1 MHYEIVK
8 FCQADANVR
17 VNLTD
22 KGEHVLVTAGEVHLE
37 RCIRDLRE
45 TYAGVDVVVSE
56 PGKEHFLAIIRYFN
70 LIHLVE
76 VNTELLQRGC
86 TTATSDWMGKG
97 VCNILFVG
105 LVHLVGLD

>member
-45 TYAGVDVVVSE
+45 TYAG
-56 PGKEHFLAIIRYFN
+56 K
-70 LIHLVE
+70 
-76 VNTELLQRGC
+76 
-86 TTATSDWMGKG
+86 M
-97 VCNILFVG
+97 CNSRPM
-105 LVHLVGLD
+105 